1 MTTANMT
8 AIAHCILL
16 EIRELMESRPL
27 ESISEFKIHNDEL
40 YELVDEIPNG
50 LFSEERYFALKYSTV
65 SPIMPL
71 GIVRCNT
78 DEEKLYFLQVLRDR
92 LKEGKEINWDEV
104 EKAVENLPEIAM
116 ANVMTGFSD
125 GETEEFPWEGNLP
138 YWMTEQWKNQGYE
151 LENVQMTIG
160 FCPRHCAEVK
170 YLCKPKDDNWLL
182 MKTEAYDGEEET
194 NLDDELKAL
203 DELERIL
210 VRQTFVT
217 SSNKSF
223 AGDTDNVYGSFPYA
237 VYIGHWCI
245 PSPENLALLQD
256 WSKDEYW
263 QELGREKYYVSD
275 RNIKEQYS
283 QEDWTKNVFKEAAI
297 AWMKAVSI
305 QLRKREE
312 YSYSGWK
319 KEWRKAIKV
328 IRAI

>member
-27 ESISEFKIHNDEL
+27 ESIWEFKIHNDGK
-40 YELVDEIPNG
+40 YEIVHEIPE
-50 LFSEERYFALKYSTV
+50 LFSEERYLALKFSAF
-65 SPIMPL
+65 SPVMPL
-71 GIVRCNT
+71 GIIRCGS
-78 DEEKLYFLQVLRDR
+78 DEEKLFFLRVLRDR
-92 LKEGKEINWDEV
+92 LKENEEINW
-104 EKAVENLPEIAM
+104 EKLQEIAKNLPQKGIADVIY
-116 ANVMTGFSD
+116 AYSD
-125 GETEEFPWEGNLP
+125 GETEEFPFQGNLP
-138 YWMTEQWKNQGYE
+138 FWMFEQWKDKGYE
-151 LENVQMTIG
+151 PENVQMTIG
-160 FCPRHCAEVK
+160 FCPRYCTEVK
-170 YLCKPKDDNWLL
+170 YLHKPKDNNWLL
-182 MKTEAYDGEEET
+182 MKTEAYTGEQET
-194 NLDDELKAL
+194 DLEDVIAYQ

-210 VRQTFVT
+210 LQQTFVMCG
-217 SSNKSF
+217 NKSF
-223 AGDTDNVYGSFPYA
+223 SDDTGSIYGSFPYA

-319 KEWRKAIKV
+319 KE
-328 IRAI
+328 